1 MEVDSADDA
10 VGASD
15 IEIPQYGS
23 HIAGRGFD
31 DGLCMIDSIADISNM
46 PAGRA
51 SSRRGG
57 RKMRQFAGGAA
68 SGGPSPSSNGSIF
81 FDPAD
86 PESFGEFVFWLVK
99 FNKQLL
105 RSKQFTRRSRGSN
118 KT

>member
-1 MEVDSADDA
+1 MEVDSVDDT

-15 IEIPQYGS
+15 IEIPHYGS

-51 SSRRGG
+51 SSKRGG
-57 RKMRQFAGGAA
+57 RKMKKSAGEAA
-68 SGGPSPSSNGSIF
+68 FGGPPSSSNGSIF

-86 PESFGEFVFWLVK
+86 PMSFGEFV
-99 FNKQLL
+99 LL
-105 RSKQFTRRSRGSN
+105 ARKI
-118 KT
+118 

>member
-1 MEVDSADDA
+1 MEVDSADDT

-51 SSRRGG
+51 SSKRGG
-57 RKMRQFAGGAA
+57 RKMKKFAGGAA
-68 SGGPSPSSNGSIF
+68 FGGPPPPSSSNGSIF
-81 FDPAD
+81 FDPED
-86 PESFGEFVFWLVK
+86 SSGEESFGEFV
-99 FNKQLL
+99 LL
-105 RSKQFTRRSRGSN
+105 ARKI
-118 KT
+118 

>member
-1 MEVDSADDA
+1 MEVDSADDT

-51 SSRRGG
+51 SSKRGG
-57 RKMRQFAGGAA
+57 RKMRQFAGGV
-68 SGGPSPSSNGSIF
+68 SNHCQQQSSNGSIF

-86 PESFGEFVFWLVK
+86 PESMGEFV
-99 FNKQLL
+99 LL
-105 RSKQFTRRSRGSN
+105 ARKSF
-118 KT
+118 